1 MEDLRCKRSTALK
14 KLFVHMKGYIKE
26 CILGP
31 LLKLMEATLELFVP
45 LVIAGMIDTGI
56 ANGDPA
62 YIWRMGLLLAA
73 LGFAG
78 LLFSVTAQYF
88 AARAAVGLVARIK
101 HALFAH
107 LQKLSYTELDK
118 LGSSTMITRMTS
130 DTAQLQNGVN
140 LALRLLL
147 RSPFVV
153 FGAMIMAF
161 TIDVRAAL
169 IFAAAIPILCVI
181 VFGIMLI
188 SIPLYKKVQSALDLV
203 TKATRE
209 NLSGVRVLRAFCR
222 EESEITDFRR
232 KNEAL
237 TREQKF
243 VGRISALMNPLT
255 YIVINLAIV
264 WLIHTGALRVEAGL
278 ITQGAVIALYNYM
291 SQILVELIK
300 MANLIISMTKAAAC
314 ADLPFAVFA
323 GG

>member
-1 MEDLRCKRSTALK
+1 MK
-14 KLFVHMKGYIKE
+14 KLFIHMKGYGRE

-31 LLKLMEATLELFVP
+31 LLKLLEAALELLVP
-45 LVIAGMIDTGI
+45 LVIAAMIDTGI
-56 ANGDPA
+56 STADTG
-62 YIWRMGLLLAA
+62 YIWRMGLLLAG
-73 LGFAG
+73 LGLAG

-88 AARAAVGLVARIK
+88 AARAAVGFVARIK

-107 LQKLSYTELDK
+107 LQKLSYTELDT

-161 TIDVRAAL
+161 TIDVQAAL
-169 IFAAAIPILCVI
+169 IFACVIPVLCVI

-188 SIPLYKKVQSALDLV
+188 SIPLYKKVQSALDRV

-222 EESEITDFRR
+222 EEAEIAGFR
-232 KNEAL
+232 
-237 TREQKF
+237 QK
-243 VGRISALMNPLT
+243 MK
-255 YIVINLAIV
+255 
-264 WLIHTGALRVEAGL
+264 H
-278 ITQGAVIALYNYM
+278 
-291 SQILVELIK
+291 
-300 MANLIISMTKAAAC
+300 
-314 ADLPFAVFA
+314 
-323 GG
+323 